1 LFSHQFIV
9 CCLNPAMGNPTR
21 SGDRDDR
28 CSSIM
33 RIGRPFD
40 VPLGLKGL
48 HLSGERRW
56 VSPHCI
62 GEIAHTHR
70 TVVDHLAQNS
80 NGCHTNCDARTNRN
94 QSIKTLAPCDAT

>member
-1 LFSHQFIV
+1 
-9 CCLNPAMGNPTR
+9 M
-21 SGDRDDR
+21 
-28 CSSIM
+28 CSN
-33 RIGRPFD
+33 G
-40 VPLGLKGL
+40 
-48 HLSGERRW
+48 
-56 VSPHCI
+56 I

>member
-1 LFSHQFIV
+1 
-9 CCLNPAMGNPTR
+9 MGNPTR
-21 SGDRDDR
+21 SGDRYDR

-40 VPLGLKGL
+40 VPLGFKGL
-48 HLSGERRW
+48 HLSGERRRMC
-56 VSPHCI
+56 SNGI

-94 QSIKTLAPCDAT
+94 QSIKSLAPCDAT